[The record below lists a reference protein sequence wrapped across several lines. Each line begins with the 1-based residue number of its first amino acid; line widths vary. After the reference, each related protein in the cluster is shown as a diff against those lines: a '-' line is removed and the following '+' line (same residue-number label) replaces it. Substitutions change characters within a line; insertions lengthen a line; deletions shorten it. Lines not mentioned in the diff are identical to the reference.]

1 MVVDRSDLKRS
12 LKEIRL
18 QIRYLSASLGCVMA
32 GIDLKDAY
40 YHLPIHAEHQQQY
53 LRVAV
58 ILAGQ
63 DLGWIVN
70 YEKSRLNPDTIQI
83 FLGIQLDSF
92 FPLKVQKVMVVLV
105 KNIFFLYSKTSN
117 ELSGLNPEYQEMMIK
132 CIKSRNPEIKEA
144 LVEKVCAMSSSYLQ
158 DFDWQLKL
166 AMSSDKLST
175 LQMPLVNLDLDIVEN
190 GAIAPV
196 SIEMNKE
203 ELQNLIN
210 SLEAANKVCAGL
222 FICPIIPDHLS
233 SSRISA
239 VSRCC

>member
-1 MVVDRSDLKRS
+1 MDGAVDGGLELVEKLPVSQCPQFLHKVIDGLCGRAQPRFQDYGNIWSLREWLEVLENTTAFIKTAVGKDGSSD
-12 LKEIRL
+12 E
-18 QIRYLSASLGCVMA
+18 
-32 GIDLKDAY
+32 
-40 YHLPIHAEHQQQY
+40 
-53 LRVAV
+53 
-58 ILAGQ
+58 
-63 DLGWIVN
+63 
-70 YEKSRLNPDTIQI
+70 
-83 FLGIQLDSF
+83 
-92 FPLKVQKVMVVLV
+92 
-105 KNIFFLYSKTSN
+105 TSN
-117 ELSGLNPEYQEMMIK
+117 ELGGLNPEYQEMMIK

-210 SLEAANKVCAGL
+210 SLEAANKVVL
-222 FICPIIPDHLS
+222 QLK
-233 SSRISA
+233 
-239 VSRCC
+239 